1 MESCQVC
8 GRNFNPLGFQVVV
21 PELGRGFDRIE
32 CAQSA
37 RASAGP
43 ATRIAAAPLVAVAEP
58 LKAAALAPVAVGAAA
73 AAPRNLAPSA
83 ATLSLLA
90 AGTAVAVVLWVR
102 ALGADPASF
111 SLGPFTP
118 PPAFG
123 HDTVQ
128 AEVAPAS
135 TPAPTQ
141 SPPAAQPATVTV
153 EKVVLVPSIPAPS
166 LVVLVP
172 HSGNAK
178 PASKPA
184 HPTEPQQLGP
194 GKSTGK
200 GHAKKGKGHEKHGGG
215 QGSNN
220 GHGKSH
226 DHGKGKAK
234 VKH

>member
-1 MESCQVC
+1 MRSCQVC

-21 PELGRGFDRIE
+21 PELARGFDRIE
-32 CAQSA
+32 CAQRA

-43 ATRIAAAPLVAVAEP
+43 TTRLAAAPLVAVAAP
-58 LKAAALAPVAVGAAA
+58 LKAAALAPAAAA
-73 AAPRNLAPSA
+73 AAPRSLAPSA

-90 AGTAVAVVLWVR
+90 AGTAVAAVLWVH

-111 SLGPFTP
+111 SLAPFSP
-118 PPAFG
+118 PSAFG

-135 TPAPTQ
+135 TPAPAQ
-141 SPPAAQPATVTV
+141 SPPAAQATTVTV
-153 EKVVLVPSIPAPS
+153 ERVVLIPSIPAPS
-166 LVVLVP
+166 PVIVVP

-178 PASKPA
+178 PASRAA
-184 HPTEPQQLGP
+184 HPTRSQPTKSGP

-215 QGSNN
+215 PGPNH
-220 GHGKSH
+220 GHGKSP

-234 VKH
+234 GKH

>member
-1 MESCQVC
+1 MQSCQVC
-8 GRNFNPLGFQVVV
+8 GRSFNPLGFQVVV

-43 ATRIAAAPLVAVAEP
+43 TTRIAAAPLVAVAAP
-58 LKAAALAPVAVGAAA
+58 LKAAALGPAAAA

-102 ALGADPASF
+102 ALGVDPTSF

-118 PPAFG
+118 PKAFG

-135 TPAPTQ
+135 TPAPPP
-141 SPPAAQPATVTV
+141 SPPAAQPGTVTV
-153 EKVVLVPSIPAPS
+153 ERVVLVPSIASPS
-166 LVVLVP
+166 PVIVVP
-172 HSGNAK
+172 HSGDAK
-178 PASKPA
+178 PASRA
-184 HPTEPQQLGP
+184 GHPTKPEPTQLGP
-194 GKSTGK
+194 GKSIGK
-200 GHAKKGKGHEKHGGG
+200 GHAKKGKGHEKHGDG
-215 QGSNN
+215 QGSNH

-226 DHGKGKAK
+226 NHGKGKAK
-234 VKH
+234 GKH